1 MEWNN
6 LGSHVMSILST
17 GRVSHQMNTFPKNRQ
32 NAQNKFKPMFMTK
45 IFPLLGIALVN
56 TLAIWITLKSSIR
69 SEGLLQKYFIGIC
82 TRNLE

>member
-1 MEWNN
+1 
-6 LGSHVMSILST
+6 
-17 GRVSHQMNTFPKNRQ
+17 
-32 NAQNKFKPMFMTK
+32 MFMTK